1 MNKCPKSSQSCQTGD
16 YQIERETAKLFTQA
30 PLEKLIPFILLGF
43 WIAILFAIF
52 SS

>member
-1 MNKCPKSSQSCQTGD
+1 MKQIKVINRIPTASD
-16 YQIERETAKLFTQA
+16 QIERETAKLFTPA
-30 PLEKLIPFILLGF
+30 PLQKLAPFILLGL